1 MLKLSLSYRLGFK
14 REQSQVANDANRIAL
29 MQAQAQAQKDAA
41 QQLEIEGRL
50 KRAAQKGN
58 ILDGYSGN

>member
-1 MLKLSLSYRLGFK
+1 
-14 REQSQVANDANRIAL
+14 